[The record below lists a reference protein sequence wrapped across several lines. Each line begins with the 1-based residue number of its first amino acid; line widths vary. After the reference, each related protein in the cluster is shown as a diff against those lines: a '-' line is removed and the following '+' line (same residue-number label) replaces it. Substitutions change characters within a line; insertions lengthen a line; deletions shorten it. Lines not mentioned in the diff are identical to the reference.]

1 MNKFIATKNDAGR
14 TILKFLISIFKN
26 ISHHKIEK
34 LFRKKNIKINDQ
46 KINDKKIILKEN
58 DIIKIYGLNL
68 EEFNNFKKIDVYFK
82 VIYEDENILV
92 INKPENFLVHGKYN
106 SIDNQVLTYLNF
118 KKIDSFTPSHVGRL
132 DKVTSGIILYAKN
145 YSSLKEL
152 NDKKDYFEKFYI
164 AISNLNKEILLES
177 FIFHDDLKQKEFIN
191 KEKGKK
197 CKTKFIP
204 LKDNKVLIQIF
215 TGRKHQIRAS
225 LEYLNF
231 PIKGDTKYGG
241 FKAKRVYL
249 HANKIILN
257 NLEGNLTYLN
267 NKEFISKP
275 DF

>member
-1 MNKFIATKNDAGR
+1 MNKFIATKNDVGR
-14 TILKFLISIFKN
+14 TILKFVISIFKDV
-26 ISHHKIEK
+26 SHHKIEK

-58 DIIKIYGLNL
+58 DVIKIYGLNF
-68 EEFNNFKKIDVYFK
+68 EKFNNFKKIDIHFK

-118 KKIDSFTPSHVGRL
+118 KKVDSFTPSHVGRL

-152 NDKKDYFEKFYI
+152 NNKKNDFEKFYV
-164 AISNLNKEILLES
+164 AISKINEETLLES
-177 FIFHDDLKQKEFIN
+177 FIFHDDFKQKEFISQ
-191 KEKGKK
+191 EKGKK
-197 CKTKFIP
+197 CKTKFTP
-204 LKDNKVLIQIF
+204 LEDNKVLIQIF

-241 FKAKRVYL
+241 TSAKRVYL
-249 HANKIILN
+249 HASKIILN
-257 NLEGNLTYLN
+257 NLEGNLSYLN
-267 NKEFISKP
+267 KKEFVSEP